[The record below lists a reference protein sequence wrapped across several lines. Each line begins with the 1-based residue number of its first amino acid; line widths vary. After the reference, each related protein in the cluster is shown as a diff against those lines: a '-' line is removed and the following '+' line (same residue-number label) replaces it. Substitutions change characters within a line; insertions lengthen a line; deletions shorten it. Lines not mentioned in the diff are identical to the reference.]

1 MFCKYSKFTAVLAL
15 AVLVLAGC
23 TGANLSSA
31 YAVVD
36 GVEITQGDFYRHVN
50 FLWFNPHEELSQE
63 QRLKVLDEMIQ
74 LQVYSSAA
82 SARGYEPNAKDA
94 KSDYESFRNQL
105 ISGDL
110 FAGNATGYYTRMQEL
125 DLSEEWMIGV
135 FGQFQ
140 IINAMVD
147 DEKDNVADPSAEEI
161 EAFYE
166 KEKQRIFTHAE
177 MRQVRHILI
186 TKDNFPEAIQD
197 NIPTL
202 SEELAQ
208 ELYQRLSQGEDFVAL
223 AKEYSQDSS
232 AINGGDIGFIEKGD
246 VVPEFGDVAF
256 SSDLGKVAEP
266 VKSQFGWHV
275 LEVTDIKEPGYH
287 ELDDSIR
294 EWISSS
300 LYQEALEKRADNFL
314 AELMAEAEI
323 VNNLK

>member
-147 DEKDNVADPSAEEI
+147 DEKD
-161 EAFYE
+161 
-166 KEKQRIFTHAE
+166 K
-177 MRQVRHILI
+177 
-186 TKDNFPEAIQD
+186 
-197 NIPTL
+197 
-202 SEELAQ
+202 
-208 ELYQRLSQGEDFVAL
+208 
-223 AKEYSQDSS
+223 
-232 AINGGDIGFIEKGD
+232 IGR
-246 VVPEFGDVAF
+246 A
-256 SSDLGKVAEP
+256 
-266 VKSQFGWHV
+266 HV
-275 LEVTDIKEPGYH
+275 
-287 ELDDSIR
+287 
-294 EWISSS
+294 
-300 LYQEALEKRADNFL
+300 
-314 AELMAEAEI
+314 
-323 VNNLK
+323 